1 MIYKQKQKEKKPPRL
16 AMWGMVAAG
25 TAVILILLLTP
36 WHFIPTQVTEDVTVI
51 ANMEYGCV
59 GESQYGVSVVV
70 PKCSAQAGDVVSA
83 TFYLPAM
90 ELNGYYDRVIDR
102 VAAVQP

>member
-1 MIYKQKQKEKKPPRL
+1 MLEQKQKEKKPPRL

-36 WHFIPTQVTEDVTVI
+36 WNFIPVQVTEDVVVI

-70 PKCSAQAGDVVSA
+70 PECGAQVGDIVSA
-83 TFYLPAM
+83 TFNVPAM
-90 ELNGYYDRVIDR
+90 KLNGYYDTLQDKVEMVI
-102 VAAVQP
+102 P

>member
-1 MIYKQKQKEKKPPRL
+1 MYEQKQEEKKPPRL
-16 AMWGMVAAG
+16 AMWGMISVG
-25 TAVILILLLTP
+25 TAVMLILLLTP
-36 WHFIPTQVTEDVTVI
+36 WNFIPTSITEDVTVI

-70 PKCSAQAGDVVSA
+70 PQCSAQVGDVIPA
-83 TFYLPAM
+83 TFYVPAM
-90 ELNGYYDRVIDR
+90 ELNGYYDRVMDR